1 MHDYDTTLKLLL
13 RAPAQVALETLTGSP
28 VHDWLNVELP
38 EVRAL
43 RMDLLFKGA
52 DDGLVQIE
60 FQKTNDPAMPLRM
73 AEYSLATYRLFGRFA
88 RQFVL
93 YVGDAPLSMEPELRG
108 PKQWFGYEI
117 VDVRCWAAEP
127 LLDSSHIG
135 DNLLAILANL
145 HDRRDAVRR
154 ILEKIA
160 GLEPGERSAT
170 LTQFGIL
177 SGLRK
182 MGELVK
188 EEVRKMPILEDIM
201 GHDLLGPILRK
212 GLEQGR
218 EEGREEGR
226 QEGRFEGELAI
237 LRRQIERRFGPVPD
251 WAEKRLAA
259 RSASEL
265 LDLSVR
271 LLDAQSLEQLL
282 T

>member
-13 RAPAQVALETLTGSP
+13 RAPAQVALQTLTGSP
-28 VHDWLNVELP
+28 VHNWLNVELP

-43 RMDLLFKGA
+43 RMDLLFEDA
-52 DDGLVQIE
+52 DRGLVQIE
-60 FQKTNDPAMPLRM
+60 VQKTNDPGMPLRM

-93 YVGDAPLSMEPELRG
+93 YVGDALLSMEPELRG

-117 VDVRCWAAEP
+117 VDLRRWDAEP
-127 LLDSSHIG
+127 LLDSPQIG
-135 DNLLAILANL
+135 DNVLAILAHL

-160 GLEPGERSAT
+160 GLAPGERKAI
-170 LTQFGIL
+170 LTQLGIL

-182 MGELVK
+182 MGELIQ
-188 EEVRKMPILEDIM
+188 EEIGKMPFLEDIM

-226 QEGRFEGELAI
+226 FEGELAI
-237 LRRQIERRFGPVPD
+237 LQRLIERRFGPIPA
-251 WAEKRLAA
+251 WAAERLAA
-259 RSASEL
+259 RSASDL
-265 LDLSVR
+265 LDLSGR
-271 LLDAQSLEQLL
+271 LLDAQSLEQFLA
-282 T
+282 